1 MSNESEFLEEVRR
14 LLVVT
19 PDPVI
24 EYRLHYDDSGDIIMC
39 SMQHH
44 PESNNYVVTD
54 KKTYEMYFRYRVVKG
69 KLELIK
75 HDHGL
80 MSSLIKSTNGFR
92 VVRDHAALLVES
104 NETYNNTE
112 YYDSRNH

>member
-1 MSNESEFLEEVRR
+1 MSIESDFFEEVNR

-24 EYRLHYDDSGDIIMC
+24 EYRLHYNEHGDIVMC
-39 SMQHH
+39 SMQQH
-44 PESNNYVVTD
+44 PESDNYIVTD
-54 KKTYEMYFRYRVVKG
+54 KETYEMYFRYRVVKG

-80 MSSLIKSTNGFR
+80 MASLVKSTKGFK
-92 VVRDHAALLVES
+92 VVRNHAALLLES
-104 NETYNNTE
+104 NETYNDTE
-112 YYDSRNH
+112 YYDSRDN

>member
-1 MSNESEFLEEVRR
+1 MSTELDFFEEVRR

-24 EYRLHYDDSGDIIMC
+24 EYRLHYDDSGDIVMC
-39 SMQHH
+39 SMQEH
-44 PESNNYVVTD
+44 PDSNSYIVTD
-54 KKTYEMYFRYRVVKG
+54 KETYELYFRYRVVNG

-80 MSSLIKSTNGFR
+80 MAALVKSTKGFK
-92 VVRDHAALLVES
+92 VVCNHAALLLEP

-112 YYDSRNH
+112 YYDSRDS